1 MTINIQRILCPVD
14 FSESSDHACRYA
26 VAFADNF
33 KAELSLL
40 HVVSPPIAALPGDHL
55 APDMMQADIDAIADA
70 SRTRLEEQ
78 AQELGAKISPQVK
91 STVLSGIP
99 FLEIIR
105 YGKEWNA
112 DLIIMG
118 THGRAGLQ
126 HLLIGSVAERVVR
139 KAPCPV
145 LTVKHPQH
153 EFVMP

>member
-1 MTINIQRILCPVD
+1 MNINIKRIVCPVD

-26 VAFADNF
+26 VALASGFG
-33 KAELSLL
+33 AELMLL

-55 APDMMQADIDAIADA
+55 VPDMMQADIEAIAEA
-70 SRTRLEEQ
+70 SRNRLTQQVGDMAEQ
-78 AQELGAKISPQVK
+78 GLNVQSK
-91 STVLSGIP
+91 VLSGIP

-105 YGKEWNA
+105 YSKEWNA

>member
-1 MTINIQRILCPVD
+1 MKINVKRILCPVD

-26 VAFADNF
+26 VAFASSFNS
-33 KAELSLL
+33 ELTLL
-40 HVVSPPIAALPGDHL
+40 HVVAPPIAALPGDHL
-55 APDMMQADIDAIADA
+55 VPDMMQADIEAIAEA
-70 SRTRLEEQ
+70 SRNRLAQQVGDFEQ
-78 AQELGAKISPQVK
+78 EGLDVQSKV
-91 STVLSGIP
+91 VSGIP
-99 FLEIIR
+99 FLEVIR
-105 YGKEWNA
+105 FSKEWDA